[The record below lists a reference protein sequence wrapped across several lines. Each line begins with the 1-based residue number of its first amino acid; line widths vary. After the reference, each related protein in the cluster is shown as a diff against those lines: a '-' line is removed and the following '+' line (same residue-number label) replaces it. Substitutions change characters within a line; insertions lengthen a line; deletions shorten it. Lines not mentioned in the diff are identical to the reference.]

1 MSEKKYYRCTRCLNM
16 SNRPRIEFNEKGE
29 CNACQWA
36 DEKKTLDWGKRQQE
50 LVDMLNKHRNPNGY
64 DCLIPCSGGK
74 DGSYVTYKLKKE
86 YGMNPLCFSINP
98 PLQFPEGK
106 ANLENFSKW
115 GVDLLVLTPN
125 TKIMQ
130 QINRI
135 GLFEAGQSLL
145 GWQICLQTAI
155 ARIAVAYNIPIIF
168 YGEDGEV
175 EYGGTSKNK
184 NTMAYDITYAK
195 DIYLSGNYKYLEMLN
210 IPPKELYWWTYPSDE
225 ELKRVGVKATH
236 WSYFENWN
244 SEVHAELARKEF
256 GLIPRESSSKATYDK
271 FSQNDTCLYD
281 LHTYLMFLKFGFGRC
296 TQDVGIDIRRGAM
309 TREEG
314 FKLVAQYDD
323 CYPEAYIDTYLDYY
337 QITREELDAIFD
349 KWANK
354 DLLHKVN
361 GRWVKKEEIY

>member
-1 MSEKKYYRCTRCLNM
+1 MGGGRKKELL
-16 SNRPRIEFNEKGE
+16 EL
-29 CNACQWA
+29 
-36 DEKKTLDWGKRQQE
+36 LDKY
-50 LVDMLNKHRNPNGY
+50 RNPNGY
-64 DCLIPCSGGK
+64 DCLIPVSGGK

-86 YGMNPLCFSINP
+86 YGMNPLAFSINP

-106 ANLENFSKW
+106 TNLENYAKW
-115 GVDLLVLTPN
+115 GVDLLALTPN
-125 TKIMQ
+125 PVIMQ
-130 QINRI
+130 KLNRI

-145 GWQICLQTAI
+145 GWQIALQTAI
-155 ARIAVAYNIPIIF
+155 ARVAVAYKIPIIF

-175 EYGGTSKNK
+175 EYGGTSKSK
-184 NTMAYDITYAK
+184 NQMCYDIQYAK
-195 DIYLSGNYKYLEMLN
+195 DIYLSGNYKYLEQLDL
-210 IPPKELYWWTYPSDE
+210 PKKELVQWSYPSDE
-225 ELKRVGVKATH
+225 ELNALGLKATH
-236 WSYFENWN
+236 WSYFENWD
-244 SEVHAELARKEF
+244 SSTHAELARREF
-256 GLIPRESSSKATYDK
+256 GLVARTAKKASYDQ

-314 FKLVAQYDD
+314 FKLVAQYDE
-323 CYPEAYIDTYLDYY
+323 CYPEQYIDTYLDYY

>member
-1 MSEKKYYRCTRCLNM
+1 MAEKVYRCTRCLNT

-50 LVDMLNKHRNPNGY
+50 LVELLNQHRNPNGY
-64 DCLIPCSGGK
+64 DCLIPVSGGK

-86 YGMNPLCFSINP
+86 YGMNPLAFSINP
-98 PLQFPEGK
+98 PLRFPEGK
-106 ANLENFSKW
+106 TNLENYAEW
-115 GVDLLVLTPN
+115 GVDLLQLTPN
-125 TKIMQ
+125 PKIMQ
-130 QINRI
+130 KLNRI

-155 ARIAVAYNIPIIF
+155 ARIAVAYKIPIIF

-175 EYGGTSKNK
+175 EYGGTSKTK
-184 NTMAYDITYAK
+184 NQMCYDMQYAK
-195 DIYLSGNYKYLEMLN
+195 DIYLSGNYRFLEQLDVDK
-210 IPPKELYWWTYPSDE
+210 KELYWWTYPSDE
-225 ELKRVGVKATH
+225 ELKAVGVKATH
-236 WSYFENWN
+236 WSYFENWD
-244 SEVHAELARKEF
+244 SSTHAELAIKEF
-256 GLIPRESSSKATYDK
+256 GLQARKAKKASYDQ

-314 FKLVAQYDD
+314 FKLVQQYDE